1 MTHISGISGL
11 RSKLAKLSRAWP
23 SWLEPTNLLL
33 LGCSLIYGLIGE
45 PVDALILLIFVGV
58 IAGLDALQQN
68 RSQRA
73 LAELARLSAPRAH
86 VLRGGVVIEV
96 PAEEVR
102 VGDALRLEEGDR
114 IAADASLSE
123 AVGLWLDESLLT
135 GESLPVERQQP
146 GERILAGSLV
156 ASGRGWAE
164 VTGVQG
170 ATELGRLGSSLAS
183 VEPPLTRLQRHT
195 RRLSSRLTIWA
206 LGLCATL
213 AVLQGGLTGDWPRAL
228 LAALALALAVLPNEI
243 PVVLALFLALG
254 ALRLA
259 RIGVLAR
266 TPSAVESLGSATVL
280 AVDKTGTLTQNRMA
294 VQNLLTWPARQLWQA
309 GMPLEEA
316 FHPLLEWAVLASRG
330 DPVDAMELA
339 LQRLAQAHL
348 QGSEHLHPEWPLQKD
363 YPLQSDLLVYSQL
376 WRDGQGTWQLAAKG
390 APEAIASLCHLEAK
404 SRQELL
410 AAADSLASQG
420 LRVLAV
426 ATGVDGVQLHGGQS
440 AASQGAPPADVHD
453 YLFEPVG
460 LVGLA
465 DPLRA
470 DVPQAIAIARRAGV
484 RVVMITGDG
493 PVTAR
498 SIADQAG
505 LPGGPVL
512 SGPDLEGMAPE
523 RLKELVARVSVFA
536 RVMPQQ
542 KLQLVRALQA
552 AGEVVAMTGD
562 GVNDAPAL
570 KAADIGVAMG
580 QRGTAVARESADLV
594 LLNDNFMDLVRALA
608 LGRRVAVNLNRALGY
623 TLAIHI
629 PIAVLGL
636 LPLVLSNQPLILL
649 PVHIALLHL
658 VIDPACT
665 VVFEAL
671 PATAEQMGQ
680 PPRPPEAPLLGKAL
694 WRRALLQGGLLTLAA
709 LLLVFWGAGQVSLQ
723 RMLVFSLLLLAGG
736 GLVWLNGDR
745 RRPITTVG
753 ALIGLQLWLLLLVSP
768 GLGAWLGLAPLAP
781 GAIALVGLCAA
792 AALGLAAGLGPITG
806 RAW

>member
-1 MTHISGISGL
+1 MGPRLGES
-11 RSKLAKLSRAWP
+11 ARAWR

-33 LGCSLIYGLIGE
+33 LGCSLIYVLIGE
-45 PVDALILLIFVGV
+45 PMDGAILLIFVGV
-58 IAGLDALQQN
+58 IAGLDALQQT

-86 VLRGGVVIEV
+86 VRRGGAVIEV

-114 IAADASLSE
+114 IAADASLIE

-135 GESLPVERQQP
+135 GESLPVGRQNP
-146 GERILAGSLV
+146 GEPILAGSLV
-156 ASGRGWAE
+156 ASGRGWAT

-170 ATELGRLGSSLAS
+170 ATELGRLGRSLAS

-195 RRLSSRLTIWA
+195 RRLSTRLTVWA

-213 AVLQGGLTGDWPRAL
+213 AVLQGALSGDWPHAL

-294 VQNLLTWPARQLWQA
+294 VQSLLTWPARQLWQA
-309 GMPLEEA
+309 GMPLEEP

-348 QGSEHLHPEWPLQKD
+348 QGSDHLHPEWPLERD

-376 WRDGQGTWQLAAKG
+376 WRDGQGDWQLAAKG
-390 APEAIASLCHLEAK
+390 APEAIASLCHLEAG
-404 SRQELL
+404 SRQALL
-410 AAADSLASQG
+410 AAADGLAGQG

-426 ATGVDGVQLHGGQS
+426 ATGVNGVQLHGGQT
-440 AASQGAPPADVHD
+440 AASQGSPPDGVHD
-453 YLFEPVG
+453 YRFEPVG

-512 SGPDLEGMAPE
+512 SGADLEGMAPDRLRE
-523 RLKELVARVSVFA
+523 RVGEVSVFA

-542 KLQLVRALQA
+542 KLQLVRALQG

-594 LLNDNFMDLVRALA
+594 LLKDHFMDLVRALA

-623 TLAIHI
+623 TLAIHL

-636 LPLVLSNQPLILL
+636 LPLVLPNQPLILL

-671 PATAEQMGQ
+671 PATPDQMHQ
-680 PPRPPEAPLLGKAL
+680 PPRPPEAPLLGAAL
-694 WRRALLQGGLLTLAA
+694 WQRALVQGGLLTLAA
-709 LLLVFWGAGQVSLQ
+709 LLLVFWGAGQVALQ

-736 GLVWLNGDR
+736 GLVGLHGDR

-753 ALIGLQLWLLLLVSP
+753 VLLGLQLWLLLLVAP
-768 GLGAWLGLAPLAP
+768 GLGSWLGLAPLAP
-781 GAIALVGLCAA
+781 AAIGVLLLGTGASLAA
-792 AALGLAAGLGPITG
+792 AALLTPTPPK
-806 RAW
+806 AW

>member
-1 MTHISGISGL
+1 MTNIPAISGL
-11 RSKLAKLSRAWP
+11 RPKLGQLTRAMG

-86 VLRGGVVIEV
+86 VRRDGVVLEV
-96 PAEEVR
+96 PAEQVR

-123 AVGLWLDESLLT
+123 SVGLWLDESLQT
-135 GESLPVERQQP
+135 GESLPVARQQP
-146 GERILAGSLV
+146 GEPILAGSLV
-156 ASGRGWAE
+156 ASGRGWAA

-183 VEPPLTRLQRHT
+183 VEPPLTRLQRQT

-206 LGLCATL
+206 LGLCASL
-213 AVLQGGLTGDWPRAL
+213 AVLQGGLSGDWPRAL

-294 VQNLLTWPARQLWQA
+294 VQNLLTWPDRQLWQA
-309 GMPLEEA
+309 GMPLAEP

-348 QGSEHLHPEWPLQKD
+348 QGSEHLHPEWPLEKD

-376 WRDGQGTWQLAAKG
+376 WRDGQGNWQLAAKG
-390 APEAIASLCHLEAK
+390 APEAIASLCHLEAD

-426 ATGVDGVQLHGGQS
+426 ATGVRGVQLHGGQS
-440 AASQGAPPADVHD
+440 AASRGEPPANVHD

-470 DVPQAIAIARRAGV
+470 DVPEAIAIARRAGV

-505 LPGGPVL
+505 LPPGPVL
-512 SGPDLEGMAPE
+512 SGADLEGMAPE
-523 RLKELVARVSVFA
+523 RLNQLVAQVSVFA

-580 QRGTAVARESADLV
+580 KRGTAVARESADLV
-594 LLNDNFMDLVRALA
+594 LLNDTFIDLVRALG
-608 LGRRVAVNLNRALGY
+608 LGRRVAA
-623 TLAIHI
+623 
-629 PIAVLGL
+629 
-636 LPLVLSNQPLILL
+636 
-649 PVHIALLHL
+649 
-658 VIDPACT
+658 
-665 VVFEAL
+665 
-671 PATAEQMGQ
+671 
-680 PPRPPEAPLLGKAL
+680 
-694 WRRALLQGGLLTLAA
+694 
-709 LLLVFWGAGQVSLQ
+709 
-723 RMLVFSLLLLAGG
+723 
-736 GLVWLNGDR
+736 
-745 RRPITTVG
+745 
-753 ALIGLQLWLLLLVSP
+753 SP
-768 GLGAWLGLAPLAP
+768 S
-781 GAIALVGLCAA
+781 I
-792 AALGLAAGLGPITG
+792 
-806 RAW
+806 

>member
-1 MTHISGISGL
+1 MTHVSGL
-11 RSKLAKLSRAWP
+11 APKPGRRARAWR

-45 PVDALILLIFVGV
+45 PVDAVILLIFVGV
-58 IAGLDALQQN
+58 IAGLDALQQT
-68 RSQRA
+68 RSHRA

-86 VLRGGVVIEV
+86 VRRGGLVMEV
-96 PAEEVR
+96 PAQEVR
-102 VGDALRLEEGDR
+102 VGDCLRLEEGDR
-114 IAADASLSE
+114 IAADATLTE

-135 GESLPVERQQP
+135 GESLPVGRQNP

-156 ASGRGWAE
+156 ASGRGWAA

-170 ATELGRLGSSLAS
+170 ATELGRLGRSLAT

-195 RRLSSRLTIWA
+195 RRLSTRLTVWA

-213 AVLQGGLTGDWPRAL
+213 AVLQGALSGDWPQAL
-228 LAALALALAVLPNEI
+228 LAALALALALLPNEI

-280 AVDKTGTLTQNRMA
+280 AVDKTGTLTQNCMA

-309 GMPLEEA
+309 GMPLEEP

-348 QGSEHLHPEWPLQKD
+348 QGSDHLHPEWPLERD

-376 WRDGQGTWQLAAKG
+376 WRDGQGDWQLAAKG
-390 APEAIASLCHLEAK
+390 APEAIAGLCHLDAE
-404 SRQELL
+404 SRQALL
-410 AAADSLASQG
+410 AAADHLAGQG

-426 ATGVDGVQLHGGQS
+426 ATGVHGVQLHGGQT
-440 AASQGAPPADVHD
+440 AASQGAPPDGVHA
-453 YLFEPVG
+453 YLFTPVG

-512 SGPDLEGMAPE
+512 SGADLEGMAPD
-523 RLKELVARVSVFA
+523 RLRDLVAQVSVFA

-542 KLQLVRALQA
+542 KLQLVRALQG
-552 AGEVVAMTGD
+552 AGEVVAMTGVD
-562 GVNDAPAL
+562 
-570 KAADIGVAMG
+570 
-580 QRGTAVARESADLV
+580 
-594 LLNDNFMDLVRALA
+594 
-608 LGRRVAVNLNRALGY
+608 
-623 TLAIHI
+623 
-629 PIAVLGL
+629 
-636 LPLVLSNQPLILL
+636 
-649 PVHIALLHL
+649 
-658 VIDPACT
+658 
-665 VVFEAL
+665 
-671 PATAEQMGQ
+671 
-680 PPRPPEAPLLGKAL
+680 
-694 WRRALLQGGLLTLAA
+694 
-709 LLLVFWGAGQVSLQ
+709 AGQMRPNLQ
-723 RMLVFSLLLLAGG
+723 IMTPS
-736 GLVWLNGDR
+736 
-745 RRPITTVG
+745 
-753 ALIGLQLWLLLLVSP
+753 
-768 GLGAWLGLAPLAP
+768 
-781 GAIALVGLCAA
+781 
-792 AALGLAAGLGPITG
+792 
-806 RAW
+806 

>member
-1 MTHISGISGL
+1 MTHVSGL
-11 RSKLAKLSRAWP
+11 GPKLGPLARAWR

-45 PVDALILLIFVGV
+45 PVDAVILLIFVGL
-58 IAGLDALQQN
+58 IAGLDALQQT
-68 RSQRA
+68 RSHRA

-86 VLRGGVVIEV
+86 VRRGGLVMEV
-96 PAEEVR
+96 PADGIR
-102 VGDALRLEEGDR
+102 VGDSLRLEEGDR
-114 IAADASLSE
+114 IAADATLTE

-135 GESLPVERQQP
+135 GESLPVGRQNP

-156 ASGRGWAE
+156 ASGRGWAA

-170 ATELGRLGSSLAS
+170 ATELGRLGRSLAT

-195 RRLSSRLTIWA
+195 RRLSTRLTVWA
-206 LGLCATL
+206 LGLCTTL
-213 AVLQGGLTGDWPRAL
+213 AVLQGGLSGDWPHAL
-228 LAALALALAVLPNEI
+228 LAALALALALLPNEI

-259 RIGVLAR
+259 RMGVLAR

-309 GMPLEEA
+309 GMPLEEP

-348 QGSEHLHPEWPLQKD
+348 QGSDHLHPEWPLERD

-376 WRDGQGTWQLAAKG
+376 WRDGQGDWQLAAKG
-390 APEAIASLCHLEAK
+390 APEAIAGLCHLDAG
-404 SRQELL
+404 SRQALL
-410 AAADSLASQG
+410 AAADHLAGQG

-426 ATGVDGVQLHGGQS
+426 ATGVHGVQLHGGQT
-440 AASQGAPPADVHD
+440 AASQGAPPDGVHD

-512 SGPDLEGMAPE
+512 SGADLEGMAPD
-523 RLKELVARVSVFA
+523 RLRDLVAQVSVFA

-542 KLQLVRALQA
+542 KLQLVRALQG

-623 TLAIHI
+623 TLAIHL

-636 LPLVLSNQPLILL
+636 LPLVLPNQPLILL

-671 PATAEQMGQ
+671 PATADQMQQ
-680 PPRPPEAPLLGKAL
+680 PPRPPEAPLLGAAL
-694 WRRALLQGGLLTLAA
+694 WQRALLQGGVLTLAA
-709 LLLVFWGAGQVSLQ
+709 LLLVFWGAGQGSLQ

-736 GLVWLNGDR
+736 GLVGLNGDW

-753 ALIGLQLWLLLLVSP
+753 ALLGLQLWLLLLVSP
-768 GLGAWLGLAPLAP
+768 GLGSRLGLAPLAP
-781 GAIALVGLCAA
+781 AAMGLLLVCTAASLAA
-792 AALGLAAGLGPITG
+792 AALLTAKIPND
-806 RAW
+806 

>member
-1 MTHISGISGL
+1 MTHVSGWGP
-11 RSKLAKLSRAWP
+11 KVGQLARAWR

-45 PVDALILLIFVGV
+45 PVDALILLIFVGA
-58 IAGLDALQQN
+58 IAGLDALQQT

-86 VLRGGVVIEV
+86 VRRGGAVIEV

-114 IAADASLSE
+114 IAADASLTE

-135 GESLPVERQQP
+135 GESLPVGRQNP

-170 ATELGRLGSSLAS
+170 ATELGRLGRSLAT

-195 RRLSSRLTIWA
+195 RRLSSRLTLWA

-213 AVLQGGLTGDWPRAL
+213 AVLQGALSGDWPHAL

-294 VQNLLTWPARQLWQA
+294 VQNLLTWPDRLLWQA
-309 GMPLEEA
+309 GMPLEEP

-348 QGSEHLHPEWPLQKD
+348 QGSDHLHPEWPLERD

-376 WRDGQGTWQLAAKG
+376 WRDGQGDWQLAAKG
-390 APEAIASLCHLEAK
+390 APEAIASLCHLDAG
-404 SRQELL
+404 SRQALL
-410 AAADSLASQG
+410 AAADGLAGQG

-426 ATGVDGVQLHGGQS
+426 ATGVNGVQLHGGQT
-440 AASQGAPPADVHD
+440 AASQGSPPDGVHD

-512 SGPDLEGMAPE
+512 SGADLEGMAPD
-523 RLKELVARVSVFA
+523 RLRDLVAQVSVFA

-542 KLQLVRALQA
+542 KLQLVRALQG

-594 LLNDNFMDLVRALA
+594 LLNDTFIDLVRALA

-623 TLAIHI
+623 TLAIHV

-636 LPLVLSNQPLILL
+636 LPLVLKNQPLILL

-671 PATAEQMGQ
+671 PATPDQMRQ
-680 PPRPPEAPLLGKAL
+680 PPRPPQAPLLGAAL
-694 WRRALLQGGLLTLAA
+694 WQRALLQGGLVTLAA
-709 LLLVFWGAGQVSLQ
+709 LVLVFWGAAQAPLQ

-745 RRPITTVG
+745 RRLITTVG
-753 ALIGLQLWLLLLVSP
+753 ALLGLQLWLLLLVAP
-768 GLGAWLGLAPLAP
+768 GLGSWLGLTSLAP
-781 GAIALVGLCAA
+781 DAIVLLLFSTAASLVAA
-792 AALGLAAGLGPITG
+792 SLLTPPTSD
-806 RAW
+806 AW